1 MDGLPALSRAY
12 RRLRRTV
19 LARRRSLAALCAAL
33 AVLTAVQAN
42 ARPPAPTTT
51 VLVAAHDLPAGVP
64 VDRAD
69 LAAREFRPG
78 SVPSGTVTAA
88 EAVGR
93 TTVGPIRE
101 GEPVT
106 DVRLL
111 RGSLLDGYPGMVAA
125 PVRIGDAGAV
135 RLLRVGDRV
144 DVLAADPR
152 AGTAKVLTTDAP
164 VIAVPRDSRDALGVV
179 TGALV
184 VLAVS
189 DATARTFAGA
199 AGSSYLSVVIAR

>member
-1 MDGLPALSRAY
+1 MDGLPALSRTY

-51 VLVAAHDLPAGVP
+51 VLVAARDIPAGVP
-64 VDRAD
+64 VDRSDVAV
-69 LAAREFRPG
+69 REFRPD
-78 SVPSGTVTAA
+78 SVPTGTVTTS

-93 TTVGPIRE
+93 TTVGPVRE
-101 GEPVT
+101 GEPLT

-111 RGSLLDGYPGMVAA
+111 GGSLLDGYPGRVAA

-152 AGTAKVLTTDAP
+152 AGTATVLTTDAP
-164 VIAVPRDSRDALGVV
+164 VIAVPRDSRQELGVA

-189 DATARTFAGA
+189 DATARTIAGA
-199 AGSSYLSVVIAR
+199 GASAFLSVVITR

>member
-1 MDGLPALSRAY
+1 
-12 RRLRRTV
+12 
-19 LARRRSLAALCAAL
+19 
-33 AVLTAVQAN
+33 
-42 ARPPAPTTT
+42 
-51 VLVAAHDLPAGVP
+51 VLVAAHDIAAGAV

-69 LAAREFRPG
+69 LVARQFRPG
-78 SVPSGTVTAA
+78 SVPSGTVTVA

-189 DATARTFAGA
+189 VATARTFAGA